1 MQLNETMDQFMNMY
15 GVERTAITGED
26 CFDAFVLVVDEVEEF
41 TEEFMEAD
49 GKSVT
54 LFADDCINQ
63 ANVAKEMADIIYV
76 TAQRMRRMGMD
87 VDAIMEEVHR
97 SNMSKRI
104 SSDMIDM
111 EFNEARNRYPNATAQ
126 RIEDGIH
133 VLRDRDTGKVIK
145 PMCYSAAVITPEMIK
160 AS

>member
-1 MQLNETMDQFMNMY
+1 MSLNKQMDQFMDTY
-15 GVERTAITGED
+15 GVERTGITAQD
-26 CFDAFVLVVDEVEEF
+26 CFDAFVLVADEVNEF

-49 GKSVT
+49 GADVT
-54 LFADDCINQ
+54 LFADDCIDK

-97 SNMSKRI
+97 SNMSKRVA
-104 SSDMIDM
+104 SDMVDM
-111 EFNEARNRYPNATAQ
+111 ELNEARNRYPNAVAQ

-133 VLRDRDTGKVIK
+133 VLRDPDTGKVIK
-145 PMCYSAAVITPEMIK
+145 PMCYSAANITPEMVK
-160 AS
+160 M